1 MRIFCF
7 IKIPVV
13 LKNCHF
19 GEITQG
25 WTTEY
30 LKDNLV
36 SPNLTVYKSATRRF
50 LFYNRENAEAMVN
63 VSWSP
68 PHNVTEMSF
77 VQFLQEMDELELAG
91 NGTKIYLQVQT

>member
-1 MRIFCF
+1 
-7 IKIPVV
+7 
-13 LKNCHF
+13 
-19 GEITQG
+19 
-25 WTTEY
+25 
-30 LKDNLV
+30 
-36 SPNLTVYKSATRRF
+36 
-50 LFYNRENAEAMVN
+50 MVN

>member
-1 MRIFCF
+1 M
-7 IKIPVV
+7 

-91 NGTKIYLQVQT
+91 NGTKIYLQVQS